1 MRISLLACCAAAALT
16 GSLAQQAAACT
27 TFVCEGTDG
36 PIFGRNYDFEFGE
49 ALVVANPRGLRK
61 QADVAAAEKKA
72 DWVARFGSLTF
83 NQFGV
88 GFPTGGVNEAGLVVE
103 LMWLDG
109 TRYPDADGRPAVSTL
124 QFIQYLLD
132 RAGTLPEALQA
143 ASEVRIAGRTPLHF
157 LVADAR
163 GRTAT
168 VEFLDGRL
176 VVHEQQALP
185 VRVLTNDRYAASLD
199 HLKRFRSFGGS
210 EPTPRDGAS
219 LSRFVRAAEALQ
231 AGQGSVASAFKT
243 LDDVAQAG
251 YTHWQIVYEPAR
263 GRVHYRTQAQ
273 REMRELDLSRIDFA
287 CRAGLRLM
295 DIDSGRGDVSADWQ
309 PYAQVINEAQLL
321 TAFRKTSFLKDVP
334 PAVPR
339 AEAAYP
345 ATMRC
350 EGGAS

>member
-1 MRISLLACCAAAALT
+1 MRISIMACCAAAALT
-16 GSLAQQAAACT
+16 WTLAPTAAACT
-27 TFVCEGTDG
+27 TFVCDSPEG

-61 QADVAAAEKKA
+61 QADVAATETRA

-132 RAGTLPEALQA
+132 RAGSLSEALQA
-143 ASEVRIAGRTPLHF
+143 AAQVRIAGRTPLHF
-157 LVADAR
+157 LVADAQ

-176 VVHEQQALP
+176 VAHAQQGLP
-185 VRVLTNDRYAASLD
+185 VRVLTNDRYEASVE
-199 HLKRFRSFGGS
+199 HLKRFRGFGGD
-210 EPTPRDGAS
+210 EPTPRDGGS
-219 LSRFVRAAEALQ
+219 LSRFVRAAASLQ
-231 AGQGSVASAFKT
+231 AGQGSVASAFRT

-263 GRVHYRTQAQ
+263 GRIHYRTQAQ
-273 REMRELDLSRIDFA
+273 REMRDIDLSRIDFA
-287 CRAGLRLM
+287 CGAGLRVM
-295 DIDSGRGDVSADWQ
+295 DIDGGRGDVSAAWQ
-309 PYAQVINEAQLL
+309 PYAQSVNEAQLL
-321 TAFRKTSFLKDVP
+321 TAYRKTSFLKGVP
-334 PAVPR
+334 QAVPR

-345 ATMRC
+345 STMRC
-350 EGGAS
+350 EGAAG

>member
-1 MRISLLACCAAAALT
+1 MRISFMAHCAAAALT
-16 GSLAQQAAACT
+16 WALAQPAQACT
-27 TFVCEGTDG
+27 TFVCEGSDG

-49 ALVVANPRGLRK
+49 ALVVVNPRGLRK
-61 QADVAAAEKKA
+61 QADVDAAQKKA
-72 DWVARFGSLTF
+72 DWVARLGSLTF

-109 TRYPDADGRPAVSTL
+109 TRYPAADARPAVSTL

-132 RAGTLPEALQA
+132 RASDLPEALQA
-143 ASEVRIAGRTPLHF
+143 AAEVRIAGRTPLHF

-163 GRTAT
+163 GRAAT
-168 VEFLDGRL
+168 VEFIEGRL
-176 VVHEQQALP
+176 EVHEQQGLP

-210 EPTPRDGAS
+210 EPTPRDASS
-219 LSRFVRAAEALQ
+219 LSRFVRAAESLQ
-231 AGQGSVASAFKT
+231 AGRASVASAFRT

-263 GRVHYRTQAQ
+263 GRIHYRTQAQ
-273 REMRELDLSRIDFA
+273 REMRELDLSRIDFG
-287 CRAGLRLM
+287 CGAGLRVM
-295 DIDSGRGDVSADWQ
+295 DIDSGRGDVSAAWQ
-309 PYAQVINEAQLL
+309 PYAQAVNEAQLL
-321 TAFRKTSFLKDVP
+321 TAYRKTSFLKDVP
-334 PAVPR
+334 AAVPR

-345 ATMRC
+345 STMRC
-350 EGGAS
+350 EGAG